1 MGTYKDIIKKYN
13 VNFINTVKI
22 FGGIVVLCLVV
33 YFSARNLILN
43 YAINKVSDKLKQ
55 KYSLNLLIQSSKF
68 TGVSTLNIAG
78 LKLFQS
84 NKDTLLSCN
93 KVEVDLKLFQLL
105 LGSVRV
111 NNFYADSTKIILNK
125 SKQGDNFSFLLKSKN
140 TKKTKDNEERSAL
153 NFGELA
159 NKILDQVFDI
169 IPKKISANSVSIVFK
184 KDSKY
189 SNWSIPIISL
199 EDGKISA
206 HVIIDEL
213 MCNSAWNV
221 SGKIVSADRTAD
233 LKIYPTD
240 LEKRNIPII
249 NSLFNIKTGFDT
261 LLLSL
266 DNNDYSNGI
275 LEFNGKA
282 LVKNFFVNHW
292 RISTKDVEINNGE
305 IDFSFYIDD
314 NSVTLDSSTVCI
326 LNQIKIY
333 PFVKILTKPAKEYQ
347 LKIAMPTTKSDEF
360 FSSLPKG
367 LFQSFENFKSNGQLS
382 YNLNFV
388 LNEAK
393 PDSLVFNSNFNS
405 KNLKITSYGNSELNK
420 LNSEFIYTAYEKG
433 YAVRSFLVGESNPY
447 FYTINE
453 ISPYLRNAILCSE
466 DGDFYWHK
474 GFNERAFR
482 KSIATNFKE
491 KKFKR
496 GGSTI
501 SMQLVKNVFLTRNKT
516 VARKLEEAL
525 IVWLI
530 ENNRIVSKD
539 RMYEV
544 YLNIIEWGPNV
555 YGIGEAAEYYFKK
568 TPSELNIQESIF
580 LAMIIPRP
588 KWFYY
593 NFDETGK
600 IKSHTADFFKIISKL
615 LVKREII
622 SEEENQNL
630 NPEIVLIGEA
640 KQKLKIKADSLL
652 IEPDKMLFD
661 YGGE

>member
-1 MGTYKDIIKKYN
+1 LGTHKDLIKKYK
-13 VNFINTVKI
+13 VNLINTVKI

-55 KYSLNLLIQSSKF
+55 KYSLNLLLKSASFSGI
-68 TGVSTLNIAG
+68 STLNITG
-78 LKLFQS
+78 IKLFQHS
-84 NKDTLLSCN
+84 KDTLLSSN
-93 KVEVDLKLFQLL
+93 KVDVDLKLFQLF
-105 LGSVRV
+105 LGNIRV
-111 NNFYADSTKIILNK
+111 NNFYADSTKIVLNK
-125 SKQGDNFSFLLKSKN
+125 SKQDDNFSFLLKSKN
-140 TKKTKDNEERSAL
+140 TQKTNKNQDRS
-153 NFGELA
+153 NIDFGELA
-159 NKILDQVFDI
+159 NKILDQIFDI
-169 IPKKISANSVSIVFK
+169 IPKKISANSLSIIFK

-189 SNWSIPIISL
+189 SNWSIPTVSL
-199 EDGKISA
+199 VDGKISA
-206 HVIIDEL
+206 VIEVDEL
-213 MCNSAWNV
+213 KSNSVWNV
-221 SGKIVSADRTAD
+221 IGNIVSADRTAD
-233 LKIYPTD
+233 LKIFPTD
-240 LEKRNIPII
+240 LEKRTIPLI
-249 NSLFNIKTGFDT
+249 NSIFNIKTGFDT

-292 RISTKDVEINNGE
+292 RISTKDVEINKGE
-305 IDFSFYIDD
+305 IDFSCIID
-314 NSVTLDSSTVCI
+314 NHSITLDNPTVCK
-326 LNQIKIY
+326 LNQIEVFPFIKIRTN
-333 PFVKILTKPAKEYQ
+333 PSKEYQ
-347 LKIAMPTTKSDEF
+347 LKISMPNTQSDIF
-360 FSSLPKG
+360 FGSLPKG
-367 LFQSFENFKSNGQLS
+367 LFQSFENFKSTGQLS
-382 YNLNFV
+382 YNLDFL
-388 LNEAK
+388 LNENN
-393 PDSLVFNSNFNS
+393 PDSLVFNSDFNS
-405 KNLKITSYGNSELNK
+405 NKLKISSFGSSELNK
-420 LNSEFIYTAYEKG
+420 LNSEFLYTAYEKG
-433 YAVRSFLVGESNPY
+433 FPMRSFMVGESNPS

-482 KSIATNFKE
+482 KSIATNYKE

-530 ENNRIVSKD
+530 ENNRIVTKD
-539 RMYEV
+539 RMFEV

-555 YGIGEAAEYYFKK
+555 YGIGEASEYYFKK
-568 TPSELNIQESIF
+568 RPSELNIQESIF

-593 NFDETGK
+593 NFDDTGK

-622 SEEENQNL
+622 SEEEREFL
-630 NPEIVLIGEA
+630 NTDVVLTGEA
-640 KQKLKIKADSLL
+640 VQKLKIKSDSLQ

>member
-1 MGTYKDIIKKYN
+1 MGTYKDLIKKYK
-13 VNFINTVKI
+13 VNLINTVKV

-33 YFSARNLILN
+33 YFSARNLILH
-43 YAINKVSDKLKQ
+43 YAINKISDKLKD
-55 KYSLNLLIQSSKF
+55 KYSLNLLLKSSSF
-68 TGVSTLNIAG
+68 TGVSTLSISG
-78 LKLFQS
+78 IKLFQN
-84 NKDTLLSCN
+84 NKDTLLSSN
-93 KVEVDLKLFQLL
+93 KVEVDLKLFQLFI
-105 LGSVRV
+105 GNFRV
-111 NNFYADSTKIILNK
+111 NNFYADSIKIVLNK
-125 SKQGDNFSFLLKSKN
+125 SEQSDNFSFLLKSKKN
-140 TKKTKDNEERSAL
+140 KKAKLIEEKSSID
-153 NFGELA
+153 FGEIA
-159 NKILDQVFDI
+159 NKILDQIFDI
-169 IPKKISANSVSIVFK
+169 IPKKISANSLSIEFK
-184 KDSKY
+184 KDSKF
-189 SNWSIPIISL
+189 SNWNIPFVKL
-199 EDGKISA
+199 EDGKIST
-206 HVIIDEL
+206 IIKVEEL
-213 MCNSAWNV
+213 NSNSIWNV

-233 LKIYPTD
+233 LKIYPSN
-240 LEKRNIPII
+240 LEKRNIPLI
-249 NSLFNIKTGFDT
+249 NSIFNIKTGFDT
-261 LLLSL
+261 LLISL
-266 DNNDYSNGI
+266 NNNDYSNGI

-282 LVKNFFVNHW
+282 LVKNFFINHW

-305 IDFSFYIDD
+305 IDFSLLLDD
-314 NSVTLDSSTVCI
+314 QSITLDSSTVCI
-326 LNQIKIY
+326 LNKIKVY
-333 PFVKILTKPAKEYQ
+333 PFVKISTKPTKEYQ
-347 LKIAMPTTKSDEF
+347 LKIAMPNTESEEF
-360 FSSLPKG
+360 FNSLPKG
-367 LFQSFENFKSNGQLS
+367 LFQSFENFKSVGQLS
-382 YNLNFV
+382 YDLDFL
-388 LNEAK
+388 LNEAN

-405 KNLKITSYGNSELNK
+405 SHLKIASFGNSELNK
-420 LNSEFIYTAYEKG
+420 LNSEFLYTAYEKG
-433 YAVRSFLVGESNPY
+433 VAVRSFLVGESNPN
-447 FYTINE
+447 FYSIND
-453 ISPYLRNAILCSE
+453 ITPYLKNAILCSE

-555 YGIGEAAEYYFKK
+555 YGIGEASEYYFKK
-568 TPSELNIQESIF
+568 RPSELNIQESIF

-593 NFDETGK
+593 NFDDTGK
-600 IKSHTADFFKIISKL
+600 IKSNTNDFFRIISKL

-622 SEEENQNL
+622 SEEENENL
-630 NPEIVLIGEA
+630 NPEIVLTGEA
-640 KQKLKIKADSLL
+640 KQKLKIKSDSLM

>member
-1 MGTYKDIIKKYN
+1 MGTHKDLIKKYN

-55 KYSLNLLIQSSKF
+55 KYSLNLLLKTSNF
-68 TGVSTLNIAG
+68 TGVSTLTISG
-78 LKLFQS
+78 IKLFQN
-84 NKDTLLSCN
+84 NKDTLLTCN
-93 KVEVDLKLFQLL
+93 KVEVDLKLFQLF
-105 LGSVRV
+105 LGNVRV
-111 NNFYADSTKIILNK
+111 NNFYADSTKIVLNK
-125 SKQGDNFSFLLKSKN
+125 SKQSDNFSFLLKSKN
-140 TKKTKDNEERSAL
+140 TQKKNENKEGNSV

-159 NKILDQVFDI
+159 NKILDQIFDI

-184 KDSKY
+184 EDSKF
-189 SNWSIPIISL
+189 SNWSIPIVTL
-199 EDGKISA
+199 EDGKLSA
-206 HVIIDEL
+206 IVNVEEL
-213 MCNSAWNV
+213 NCNSAWNV
-221 SGKIVSADRTAD
+221 SGKIVSGDRTAD
-233 LKIYPTD
+233 LKIFPTD

-292 RISTKDVEINNGE
+292 RISTKDVEISNGE
-305 IDFSFYIDD
+305 IDFSFFIDN
-314 NSVTLDSSTVCI
+314 NSITLDSSTVCT

-333 PFVKILTKPAKEYQ
+333 PFVKISNKPFKEYN
-347 LKIAMPTTKSDEF
+347 LKLSMVNTESEAF
-360 FSSLPKG
+360 FNSLPKG
-367 LFQSFENFKSNGQLS
+367 LFQSFETIKSTGQLS
-382 YNLNFV
+382 YNLDFL
-388 LNEAK
+388 LNENN
-393 PDSLVFNSNFNS
+393 PDSLVFNSDFNS
-405 KNLKITSYGNSELNK
+405 NKLKIISFGSSELNK
-420 LNSEFIYTAYEKG
+420 LNTEFLYTAYEKG
-433 YAVRSFLVGESNPY
+433 FPRRSFMVGESNPS

-453 ISPYLRNAILCSE
+453 ISPYLRNAIICSE

-482 KSIATNFKE
+482 KSIATNYKE

-539 RMYEV
+539 RMFEV

-555 YGIGEAAEYYFKK
+555 YGIGEASEYYFKK
-568 TPSELNIQESIF
+568 RPNELNIQESIF

-622 SEEENQNL
+622 SEEEKEFL
-630 NPEIVLIGEA
+630 NTDVVLTGEA
-640 KQKLKIKADSLL
+640 VQKLKIKSDSLQ
-652 IEPDKMLFD
+652 IEPDKMLFE

>member
-1 MGTYKDIIKKYN
+1 LGTYKDIIKKYN

-111 NNFYADSTKIILNK
+111 NSFYADSTKIVLNK

-206 HVIIDEL
+206 HVIIDEF

-433 YAVRSFLVGESNPY
+433 Y
-447 FYTINE
+447 
-453 ISPYLRNAILCSE
+453 
-466 DGDFYWHK
+466 

-640 KQKLKIKADSLL
+640 KQKLKIKALYD
-652 IEPDKMLFD
+652 F
-661 YGGE
+661 

>member
-1 MGTYKDIIKKYN
+1 MGTHKDLIKKYK
-13 VNFINTVKI
+13 VNLINTVKI

-55 KYSLNLLIQSSKF
+55 KYSLNLLLKSASFSGI
-68 TGVSTLNIAG
+68 STLNITG
-78 LKLFQS
+78 IKLFQHS
-84 NKDTLLSCN
+84 KDTLLSSN
-93 KVEVDLKLFQLL
+93 KVDVDLKLFQLF
-105 LGSVRV
+105 LGNIRV
-111 NNFYADSTKIILNK
+111 NNFYADSTKIVLNK
-125 SKQGDNFSFLLKSKN
+125 SKQDDNFSFLLKSKN
-140 TKKTKDNEERSAL
+140 TQKTNKNQDRS
-153 NFGELA
+153 NIDFGELA
-159 NKILDQVFDI
+159 NKILDQIFDI
-169 IPKKISANSVSIVFK
+169 IPKKISANSLSIIFK

-189 SNWSIPIISL
+189 SNWSIPTVSL
-199 EDGKISA
+199 VDGKISA
-206 HVIIDEL
+206 VIEVDEL
-213 MCNSAWNV
+213 KSNSVWNV
-221 SGKIVSADRTAD
+221 IGNIVSADRTAD
-233 LKIYPTD
+233 LKIFPTD
-240 LEKRNIPII
+240 LEKRTIPLI
-249 NSLFNIKTGFDT
+249 NSIFNIKTGFDT

-292 RISTKDVEINNGE
+292 RISTKDVEINKGE
-305 IDFSFYIDD
+305 IDFSCIID
-314 NSVTLDSSTVCI
+314 NHSITLDNPTVCK
-326 LNQIKIY
+326 LNQIEVFPFIKIRTN
-333 PFVKILTKPAKEYQ
+333 PSKEYQ
-347 LKIAMPTTKSDEF
+347 LKISMPNTQSDIF
-360 FSSLPKG
+360 FGSLPKG
-367 LFQSFENFKSNGQLS
+367 LFQSFENFKSTGQLS
-382 YNLNFV
+382 YNLDFL
-388 LNEAK
+388 LNENN
-393 PDSLVFNSNFNS
+393 PDSLVFNSDFNS
-405 KNLKITSYGNSELNK
+405 NKLKISSFGSSELNK
-420 LNSEFIYTAYEKG
+420 LNSEFLYTAYEKG
-433 YAVRSFLVGESNPY
+433 FPMRSFMVGESNPS

-482 KSIATNFKE
+482 KSIATNYKE

-530 ENNRIVSKD
+530 ENNRIVTKD
-539 RMYEV
+539 RMFEV

-555 YGIGEAAEYYFKK
+555 YGIGEASEYYFKK
-568 TPSELNIQESIF
+568 RPSELNIQESIF

-593 NFDETGK
+593 NFDDTGK

-622 SEEENQNL
+622 SEEEREFL
-630 NPEIVLIGEA
+630 NTDVVLTGEA
-640 KQKLKIKADSLL
+640 VQKLKIKSDSLQ

>member
-1 MGTYKDIIKKYN
+1 LGTYKDIIKKYN

-111 NNFYADSTKIILNK
+111 NGFYADSTKIVLNK

-314 NSVTLDSSTVCI
+314 NSVTLDSSTVCT

-474 GFNERAFR
+474 GFN
-482 KSIATNFKE
+482 
-491 KKFKR
+491 
-496 GGSTI
+496 
-501 SMQLVKNVFLTRNKT
+501 
-516 VARKLEEAL
+516 KLEEAL

>member
-1 MGTYKDIIKKYN
+1 
-13 VNFINTVKI
+13 
-22 FGGIVVLCLVV
+22 
-33 YFSARNLILN
+33 
-43 YAINKVSDKLKQ
+43 
-55 KYSLNLLIQSSKF
+55 
-68 TGVSTLNIAG
+68 
-78 LKLFQS
+78 
-84 NKDTLLSCN
+84 
-93 KVEVDLKLFQLL
+93 LFQLFI
-105 LGSVRV
+105 GNVRV
-111 NNFYADSTKIILNK
+111 NNFYADSTKIVLNK
-125 SKQGDNFSFLLKSKN
+125 SKQSDNFSFLLKSKN
-140 TKKTKDNEERSAL
+140 TQKKNNNKERSST

-159 NKILDQVFDI
+159 NKILDQIFDI
-169 IPKKISANSVSIVFK
+169 IPKKISANSVSIIFK
-184 KDSKY
+184 EDSKF
-189 SNWSIPIISL
+189 SNWSIPIVTL
-199 EDGKISA
+199 EDGKLSA
-206 HVIIDEL
+206 IVNVNEL
-213 MCNSAWNV
+213 NCNSAWNV
-221 SGKIVSADRTAD
+221 SGKIVSGDRTAD

-266 DNNDYSNGI
+266 DNNDYSKGI

-292 RISTKDVEINNGE
+292 RISTKDVEISNGE
-305 IDFSFYIDD
+305 IDFSFFIDN
-314 NSVTLDSSTVCI
+314 NSITLDSSTVCT

-333 PFVKILTKPAKEYQ
+333 PFVKISNKPSKEYQ
-347 LKIAMPTTKSDEF
+347 LKITMPTTESDEF
-360 FSSLPKG
+360 FNSLPRG

-388 LNEAK
+388 LNEAN

-405 KNLKITSYGNSELNK
+405 KNLKIKSFGNSELNK
-420 LNSEFIYTAYEKG
+420 LNSEFLYTAYEKG
-433 YAVRSFLVGESNPY
+433 FAVKSFLVGVSNPNY
-447 FYTINE
+447 FSIND
-453 ISPYLRNAILCSE
+453 ISPYLKNAILCSE

-555 YGIGEAAEYYFKK
+555 YGIGEASEYYFKK
-568 TPSELNIQESIF
+568 RPSELNIQESIF

-600 IKSHTADFFKIISKL
+600 IKRNTNDFFRIISKL

-622 SEEENQNL
+622 SEVENENL
-630 NPEIVLIGEA
+630 LPEIVLTGEA